1 MAKQSGYTFLRWNGV
16 YGTKAQFIVKDNATG
31 KQSLFSP
38 ARQAD
43 IAWVDSDLTKD
54 PDHKGW
60 QDFGNE
66 QVADL
71 KDVVF

>member
-1 MAKQSGYTFLRWNGV
+1 MAANTGYTFLRWNRV
-16 YGTKAQFIVKDNATG
+16 YGTKAQFLVKDNKTS
-31 KQSLFSP
+31 KQALFSP

-43 IAWVDSDLTKD
+43 TAWVNTDLTKD
-54 PDHKGW
+54 PDYKGW

-71 KDVVF
+71 KEVVF